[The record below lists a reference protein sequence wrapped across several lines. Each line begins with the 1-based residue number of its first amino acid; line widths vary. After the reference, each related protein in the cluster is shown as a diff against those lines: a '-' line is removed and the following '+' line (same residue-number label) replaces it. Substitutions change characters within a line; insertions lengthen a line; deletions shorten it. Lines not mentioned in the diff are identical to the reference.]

1 MNVELTDILTI
12 IGTLGGFEAIKWSIN
27 FWVNRKTNARIEDA
41 HADAE
46 EFKALREYNEFL
58 QKQLSEK
65 TGITQAD
72 ISKLE
77 SGNANPSL
85 RTLQRLASGM
95 GMKVKIEFQPI
106 GQN

>member
-1 MNVELTDILTI
+1 MSDFKNYLDKQLQD
-12 IGTLGGFEAIKWSIN
+12 K
-27 FWVNRKTNARIEDA
+27 
-41 HADAE
+41 
-46 EFKALREYNEFL
+46 EFKEEWETLEPEFSVMQAMIDARKSAGL
-58 QKQLSEK
+58 TQKQLSEK

-95 GMKVKIEFQPI
+95 GMKVKIEFRPI

>member
-1 MNVELTDILTI
+1 MSDFKNYLDKQLQ
-12 IGTLGGFEAIKWSIN
+12 G
-27 FWVNRKTNARIEDA
+27 
-41 HADAE
+41 E
-46 EFKALREYNEFL
+46 EFKEEWEALEPEFSVMQAMIDARKSAGL
-58 QKQLSEK
+58 TQKQLSEK
-65 TGITQAD
+65 TGIPQAD

-106 GQN
+106 GHN

>member
-1 MNVELTDILTI
+1 MNELKKEQERLELEFSVMQAMIDARKSTGLT
-12 IGTLGGFEAIKWSIN
+12 
-27 FWVNRKTNARIEDA
+27 
-41 HADAE
+41 
-46 EFKALREYNEFL
+46 
-58 QKQLSEK
+58 QKQLSET
-65 TGITQAD
+65 TGITQSD

>member
-1 MNVELTDILTI
+1 MNELKKEQERLELEFSVMQAMIDARKSTGLT
-12 IGTLGGFEAIKWSIN
+12 
-27 FWVNRKTNARIEDA
+27 
-41 HADAE
+41 
-46 EFKALREYNEFL
+46 

-106 GQN
+106 GRN

>member
-1 MNVELTDILTI
+1 MSDLKNYLDKQLQD
-12 IGTLGGFEAIKWSIN
+12 K
-27 FWVNRKTNARIEDA
+27 
-41 HADAE
+41 
-46 EFKALREYNEFL
+46 EFKEEWETLEPEFSVMQAMKDARKSAGL
-58 QKQLSEK
+58 TQKQLSEK

>member
-1 MNVELTDILTI
+1 MNELKKEQERLELEFSVMQAMIDARKSAGLT
-12 IGTLGGFEAIKWSIN
+12 
-27 FWVNRKTNARIEDA
+27 
-41 HADAE
+41 
-46 EFKALREYNEFL
+46 

-95 GMKVKIEFQPI
+95 GMKVKIEFRPI

>member
-1 MNVELTDILTI
+1 MSDLKNYLDKQLQ
-12 IGTLGGFEAIKWSIN
+12 GK
-27 FWVNRKTNARIEDA
+27 
-41 HADAE
+41 
-46 EFKALREYNEFL
+46 EFKEEWEALEPEFSVMQAMIDARKSAGL
-58 QKQLSEK
+58 TQKQLSKK

-106 GQN
+106 GHN

>member
-1 MNVELTDILTI
+1 MSDFKNYLDKQLQD
-12 IGTLGGFEAIKWSIN
+12 K
-27 FWVNRKTNARIEDA
+27 
-41 HADAE
+41 
-46 EFKALREYNEFL
+46 EFKEEWEALEPEFSVIQAMIDARKSTGL
-58 QKQLSEK
+58 TQKQLSEK
-65 TGITQAD
+65 TGISQAD

-85 RTLQRLASGM
+85 RTLQRLATGM

>member
-1 MNVELTDILTI
+1 MSDLKNYLDKQLQD
-12 IGTLGGFEAIKWSIN
+12 K
-27 FWVNRKTNARIEDA
+27 
-41 HADAE
+41 
-46 EFKALREYNEFL
+46 EFKEEWETLEPEFSVMQAMIDARKSAGFT

-95 GMKVKIEFQPI
+95 GMKVKSEFQPI

>member
-1 MNVELTDILTI
+1 MSDLKNYLDKQLQD
-12 IGTLGGFEAIKWSIN
+12 K
-27 FWVNRKTNARIEDA
+27 
-41 HADAE
+41 
-46 EFKALREYNEFL
+46 EFKEEWETLELEFSVMQAMIDARKSAGL
-58 QKQLSEK
+58 TQKQLSEK

-95 GMKVKIEFQPI
+95 GMKVKIEFRPI

>member
-1 MNVELTDILTI
+1 MNELKKEQERLELEFSVMQAMIDARKSTGLT
-12 IGTLGGFEAIKWSIN
+12 
-27 FWVNRKTNARIEDA
+27 
-41 HADAE
+41 
-46 EFKALREYNEFL
+46 
-58 QKQLSEK
+58 QKQLSDK
-65 TGITQAD
+65 SGITQAD

>member
-1 MNVELTDILTI
+1 MSDFKNYLDKQLQ
-12 IGTLGGFEAIKWSIN
+12 G
-27 FWVNRKTNARIEDA
+27 
-41 HADAE
+41 E
-46 EFKALREYNEFL
+46 EFKEEWEALEPEFSVMQAMIDARKSAGL
-58 QKQLSEK
+58 TQKQLSEK

-106 GQN
+106 GHN

>member
-1 MNVELTDILTI
+1 MSDLKNYLDKQLQD
-12 IGTLGGFEAIKWSIN
+12 K
-27 FWVNRKTNARIEDA
+27 
-41 HADAE
+41 
-46 EFKALREYNEFL
+46 EFKEEWETLEPEFSVMQAMIVARKSAGL
-58 QKQLSEK
+58 TQKQLSEK

>member
-1 MNVELTDILTI
+1 MSDLKNYLDKQLQD
-12 IGTLGGFEAIKWSIN
+12 K
-27 FWVNRKTNARIEDA
+27 
-41 HADAE
+41 
-46 EFKALREYNEFL
+46 EFKEEWETLEPEFSVMQAMIDARKSAGL
-58 QKQLSEK
+58 TQKQLSEK

-77 SGNANPSL
+77 SGNANPSV

-106 GQN
+106 GQK

>member
-1 MNVELTDILTI
+1 MQAMIDARKSAGLT
-12 IGTLGGFEAIKWSIN
+12 
-27 FWVNRKTNARIEDA
+27 
-41 HADAE
+41 
-46 EFKALREYNEFL
+46 

-106 GQN
+106 GHN

>member
-1 MNVELTDILTI
+1 MSDFKNYLDKQLQD
-12 IGTLGGFEAIKWSIN
+12 K
-27 FWVNRKTNARIEDA
+27 
-41 HADAE
+41 
-46 EFKALREYNEFL
+46 EFKEEWETLEPEFSVMQAMIDARNSAGL
-58 QKQLSEK
+58 TQKQLSEK

-95 GMKVKIEFQPI
+95 GMKVKIEFRPI

>member
-1 MNVELTDILTI
+1 MNELKKEQERLEPEFSVMQAMIDARKSAGLT
-12 IGTLGGFEAIKWSIN
+12 
-27 FWVNRKTNARIEDA
+27 
-41 HADAE
+41 
-46 EFKALREYNEFL
+46 